1 MAGAASDFFRGG
13 IAGWVGVLRCV
24 WRFWRRNGEGG
35 SREIEGGI
43 LDAHSVIDETGDPC
57 AVN

>member
-1 MAGAASDFFRGG
+1 MGGRTALCMEVLASRRTNGG
-13 IAGWVGVLRCV
+13 
-24 WRFWRRNGEGG
+24 GG